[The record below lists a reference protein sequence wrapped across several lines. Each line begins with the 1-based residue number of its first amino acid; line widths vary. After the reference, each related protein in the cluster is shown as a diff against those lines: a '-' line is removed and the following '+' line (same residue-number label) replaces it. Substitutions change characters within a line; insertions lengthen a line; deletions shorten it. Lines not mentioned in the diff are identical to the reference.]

1 MPDDQ
6 PETPYLELL
15 VRGAPAEAYER
26 PVLRARADKAPAD
39 RLAALER
46 AKLLA
51 LRVRGELEGR
61 RRREAELS
69 ALFETAHDLAGLR
82 DLDAVLQAIVQRARS
97 LLGTEVAYL
106 TLNDPTAGDTYM
118 RVTDGSV
125 SARFQQLRL
134 GMGEGLGGLVAQTAR
149 PYVTES
155 YFHDPRFQHTGTI
168 DAGVRDEGLVAIL
181 GVPLLLGSGVIGVLF
196 AADRRARVFEREQI
210 ALLGSFAAHAAVAI
224 DTAHLLAETR
234 TALTE
239 LEAANEIIRD
249 RSGVIERASDVHD
262 RLTELVLRG
271 GGVHDVADAVAEVLS
286 GSVEFVEADEAPAAA
301 VDRSR
306 ADGRAVRDGE
316 QDWVAAVSAGGE
328 LLGALILRGH
338 PRLDPVD
345 QRTLERAAMV
355 TSLLQLARRS
365 AGEAEQRVRG
375 ELLDDLLDAPDR
387 EPRLLRERAA
397 RLRADLDAPH
407 VVLAA
412 SIDAP
417 GTGTPAAGP
426 GGPSAG
432 GFGGTPTGG
441 FDGAFR
447 CGPGGAP
454 GGGSGGTAGGGSG
467 GMPRSG
473 FGGASR
479 SGPGGA
485 PGGGSG
491 STPRSGSND
500 APRSGP
506 GGTHGSGS
514 GGRPGGGSGGAP
526 VGGSGGMPRSG
537 FGGAS
542 RSGLGGTPGGGPGG
556 TPGGGPGGAPG
567 DGPGGTP
574 GSGSGGAPVGGSGG
588 MPRSGSNDASR
599 SGPGGAPVGGSGG
612 MPTGGPGGAS
622 RSGSGGA
629 AGSGAGGAHA
639 EDAAGRRRLW
649 SAASHLAATRHGLAA
664 TRDGGTVLLLPLA
677 EGDTADALARR
688 TARQLGTAVHAPVT
702 VGASAPVAAPAGR
715 PGEVAAGYAEARRC
729 LAALRALG
737 RAGQGAAVEDFGF
750 LGLLLAGTRDGAP
763 DGTGVQDF
771 VTRTLGPVL
780 DYDERRGTE
789 LIRTLDAYF
798 AGGMSPARTKDA
810 LHVHVNT
817 VAQRLERVGRLLGPD
832 WQSPARSLEIQ
843 LALRLHR
850 LASALGY

>member
-15 VRGAPAEAYER
+15 ARGAPAEAYER
-26 PVLRARADKAPAD
+26 PGLRARAEGAPAE

-155 YFHDPRFQHTGTI
+155 YFDDPRFQHTRTI
-168 DAGVRDEGLVAIL
+168 DAGVSDEGLVAIL

-196 AADRRARVFEREQI
+196 AADRRVRVFEREQI
-210 ALLGSFAAHAAVAI
+210 ALLASFAAHAAVAI
-224 DTAHLLAETR
+224 DTANLLAETR
-234 TALTE
+234 TALAE

-249 RSGVIERASDVHD
+249 RSGVIERASEIHD
-262 RLTELVLRG
+262 RLNELVLRG
-271 GGVHDVADAVAEVLS
+271 GGVQDVAAAVAEVLS
-286 GSVEFVEADEAPAAA
+286 GSVEFLEAAEVPAGAL
-301 VDRSR
+301 DRSR
-306 ADGRAVRDGE
+306 ADGRAVRHGE
-316 QDWVAAVSAGGE
+316 DWIAAVSAGGE
-328 LLGALILRGH
+328 LLGALVLHGH

-412 SIDAP
+412 GIDAP
-417 GTGTPAAGP
+417 RVAAGP
-426 GGPSAG
+426 EPAAE
-432 GFGGTPTGG
+432 P
-441 FDGAFR
+441 AV
-447 CGPGGAP
+447 AP
-454 GGGSGGTAGGGSG
+454 GSA
-467 GMPRSG
+467 
-473 FGGASR
+473 
-479 SGPGGA
+479 
-485 PGGGSG
+485 
-491 STPRSGSND
+491 
-500 APRSGP
+500 
-506 GGTHGSGS
+506 
-514 GGRPGGGSGGAP
+514 
-526 VGGSGGMPRSG
+526 
-537 FGGAS
+537 
-542 RSGLGGTPGGGPGG
+542 
-556 TPGGGPGGAPG
+556 
-567 DGPGGTP
+567 P
-574 GSGSGGAPVGGSGG
+574 GSGA
-588 MPRSGSNDASR
+588 
-599 SGPGGAPVGGSGG
+599 
-612 MPTGGPGGAS
+612 
-622 RSGSGGA
+622 
-629 AGSGAGGAHA
+629 A
-639 EDAAGRRRLW
+639 EDAADRQRLW

-664 TRDGGTVLLLPLA
+664 ARDGGTVLLLPLA
-677 EGDTADALARR
+677 EGDSADAVARR

-702 VGASAPVAAPAGR
+702 VGASAPVAAPAAR
-715 PGEVAAGYAEARRC
+715 PAEVADSYAEARRC
-729 LAALRALG
+729 LAALRVLG
-737 RAGQGAAVEDFGF
+737 RAGEGAAAEDFGF

-763 DGTGVQDF
+763 DGTRVRDF
-771 VTRTLGPVL
+771 VTRTIGAVVE
-780 DYDERRGTE
+780 YDARRGTG
-789 LIRTLDAYF
+789 LVRTLDAYF
-798 AGGMSPARTKDA
+798 AGGMSPARTKDE

-817 VAQRLERVGRLLGPD
+817 VAQRLERVGRLLGDD
-832 WQSPARSLEIQ
+832 WQSPARALEIQ

-850 LASALGY
+850 LTGAVER

>member
-1 MPDDQ
+1 MPDDR
-6 PETPYLELL
+6 PEAPYLELL

-69 ALFETAHDLAGLR
+69 ALYETAHDLAGLR

-155 YFHDPRFQHTGTI
+155 YFHDPRFQHTHTI

-196 AADRRARVFEREQI
+196 AADRRARVFEREQT

-234 TALTE
+234 TALAE

-249 RSGVIERASDVHD
+249 RSRVIERASEVHD

-286 GSVEFVEADEAPAAA
+286 GSVEFLEVDEAPAAA

-306 ADGRAVRDGE
+306 ADGHAVRDGE
-316 QDWVAAVSAGGE
+316 EDWVAAVSAGGE
-328 LLGALILRGH
+328 LLGALVLRGH
-338 PRLDPVD
+338 PRLDPMD

-375 ELLDDLLDAPDR
+375 ELLDDLLDTPDR

-397 RLRADLDAPH
+397 RLRADLDTPH

-412 SIDAP
+412 GIEAP
-417 GTGTPAAGP
+417 DTGTPAAGP
-426 GGPSAG
+426 GAAHGS
-432 GFGGTPTGG
+432 
-441 FDGAFR
+441 
-447 CGPGGAP
+447 GPGAAHG
-454 GGGSGGTAGGGSG
+454 
-467 GMPRSG
+467 
-473 FGGASR
+473 
-479 SGPGGA
+479 SGPGGI
-485 PGGGSG
+485 SG
-491 STPRSGSND
+491 SRSGG
-500 APRSGP
+500 A
-506 GGTHGSGS
+506 H
-514 GGRPGGGSGGAP
+514 GGGSGGAP
-526 VGGSGGMPRSG
+526 
-537 FGGAS
+537 
-542 RSGLGGTPGGGPGG
+542 
-556 TPGGGPGGAPG
+556 
-567 DGPGGTP
+567 
-574 GSGSGGAPVGGSGG
+574 
-588 MPRSGSNDASR
+588 
-599 SGPGGAPVGGSGG
+599 
-612 MPTGGPGGAS
+612 
-622 RSGSGGA
+622 
-629 AGSGAGGAHA
+629 A
-639 EDAAGRRRLW
+639 EDAEGRRRLW
-649 SAASHLAATRHGLAA
+649 SAASHLAVTRHGLAA

-677 EGDTADALARR
+677 DGDTADALARR
-688 TARQLGTAVHAPVT
+688 TARQLGTAVHAAVT
-702 VGASAPVAAPAGR
+702 VGASAPVPAPAAR

-729 LAALRALG
+729 LAALRVLG
-737 RAGQGAAVEDFGF
+737 RAGEGAAAEDFGF
-750 LGLLLAGTRDGAP
+750 LGLLLAGTREGAP

-771 VTRTLGPVL
+771 VTRTVGAVI

-850 LASALGY
+850 LASAVGY

>member
-1 MPDDQ
+1 MPVTMPDDR
-6 PETPYLELL
+6 PEAPYLELL

-26 PVLRARADKAPAD
+26 PVLRARADKASAEL
-39 RLAALER
+39 LAALER

-149 PYVTES
+149 PYVTEN
-155 YFHDPRFQHTGTI
+155 YFDDPRFQHTHAI

-234 TALTE
+234 TALAE

-249 RSGVIERASDVHD
+249 RSRVIERASDVHD

-271 GGVHDVADAVAEVLS
+271 GGVHDVADALAEVLS
-286 GSVEFVEADEAPAAA
+286 GSVEFLETDEAPAAA

-306 ADGRAVRDGE
+306 ADGHAVRDGE
-316 QDWVAAVSAGGE
+316 EDWVAAVSAGGE
-328 LLGALILRGH
+328 LLGALVLRGH
-338 PRLDPVD
+338 PRLDPMD

-397 RLRADLDAPH
+397 RLRADLDTPH

-412 SIDAP
+412 GIEAP
-417 GTGTPAAGP
+417 DTGTPAAGP
-426 GGPSAG
+426 GG
-432 GFGGTPTGG
+432 
-441 FDGAFR
+441 
-447 CGPGGAP
+447 AP
-454 GGGSGGTAGGGSG
+454 G
-467 GMPRSG
+467 
-473 FGGASR
+473 
-479 SGPGGA
+479 SGPG
-485 PGGGSG
+485 
-491 STPRSGSND
+491 T
-500 APRSGP
+500 
-506 GGTHGSGS
+506 
-514 GGRPGGGSGGAP
+514 
-526 VGGSGGMPRSG
+526 
-537 FGGAS
+537 
-542 RSGLGGTPGGGPGG
+542 TPGGGPGTAPASG
-556 TPGGGPGGAPG
+556 PGGARASGPGGARASGPGGASGSRPGGVPGAGPGGGPGTAP
-567 DGPGGTP
+567 
-574 GSGSGGAPVGGSGG
+574 
-588 MPRSGSNDASR
+588 
-599 SGPGGAPVGGSGG
+599 
-612 MPTGGPGGAS
+612 
-622 RSGSGGA
+622 
-629 AGSGAGGAHA
+629 A

-664 TRDGGTVLLLPLA
+664 ARDGGTVLLLPLA

-688 TARQLGTAVHAPVT
+688 TARQLGTAVHAAVT
-702 VGASAPVAAPAGR
+702 VGASAPVPAPAAR
-715 PGEVAAGYAEARRC
+715 PGDVAAGYAEARRC
-729 LAALRALG
+729 LAALRVLD
-737 RAGQGAAVEDFGF
+737 RAGQGAAAEDFGF
-750 LGLLLAGTRDGAP
+750 LGLLLAGTREGAP
-763 DGTGVQDF
+763 AGTGVQDF
-771 VTRTLGPVL
+771 VHRTVGAVI

-817 VAQRLERVGRLLGPD
+817 VAQRLERIGRLLGPD

-850 LASALGY
+850 LASAVGY